1 MELQSYGENWCQQ
14 FDITP
19 HQLNALEILLL
30 WCIYHF
36 FLQFSD
42 IRDQMDELYYKKKTI
57 HASIRSIGETSKI
70 GDVVHQPARTERGS
84 VQDKS
89 RPEGVKKDKPDRQAG
104 DNQKDS
110 CVRHP
115 AAETSDD

>member
-1 MELQSYGENWCQQ
+1 
-14 FDITP
+14 
-19 HQLNALEILLL
+19 
-30 WCIYHF
+30 
-36 FLQFSD
+36 
-42 IRDQMDELYYKKKTI
+42 MDELYHKKKTI

-70 GDVVHQPARTERGS
+70 GDAVHQPARTEGGS

-115 AAETSDD
+115 AAETSDDWCLVVVWWNSGLDFKVEERFSKLN

>member
-1 MELQSYGENWCQQ
+1 MER
-14 FDITP
+14 
-19 HQLNALEILLL
+19 A
-30 WCIYHF
+30 
-36 FLQFSD
+36 D
-42 IRDQMDELYYKKKTI
+42 IRDQMDELYHKKKTI

-70 GDVVHQPARTERGS
+70 GDAVHQPARTEGGS